1 MIFLVVTEYLNKVK
15 NTGWI
20 EMEYIQFYTTTL
32 DFLGFSLQ
40 WSTAL
45 ETLTL
50 ERWPLKHGFK
60 CDLFLYLLTC
70 HS

>member
-1 MIFLVVTEYLNKVK
+1 MD
-15 NTGWI
+15 GWI
-20 EMEYIQFYTTTL
+20 EMEDIQFSTTTL

-40 WSTAL
+40 WLTAL

-50 ERWPLKHGFK
+50 DRWPLKHGFK